1 MGGKKGKKK
10 KKSCKSDNTC
20 VYTHTLPFGQ
30 RQNSKGKKKN
40 LTTYLS
46 DWQKSRLVSGNVKMV

>member
-1 MGGKKGKKK
+1 MGGGGKK
-10 KKSCKSDNTC
+10 KKSCKSDNT
-20 VYTHTLPFGQ
+20 LPFGQ
-30 RQNSKGKKKN
+30 RLNSKEEKKTN